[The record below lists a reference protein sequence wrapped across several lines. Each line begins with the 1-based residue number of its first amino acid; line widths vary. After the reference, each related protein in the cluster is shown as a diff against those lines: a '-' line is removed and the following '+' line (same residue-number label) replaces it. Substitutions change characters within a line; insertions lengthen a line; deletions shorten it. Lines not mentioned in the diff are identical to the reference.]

1 MSSVGIQ
8 PTSKKQAKPRQPHA
22 AVPLLA
28 CRPNA
33 PSVHC
38 MHNIAAPER
47 AGRTPQGCR
56 ARAPR
61 AALPLRTCRA
71 RQTCVGCPSPSP
83 ARRIK
88 CTARAG
94 SCAAGAAATDAA
106 AHFDGALVAEV
117 RVGPAR
123 SGLSARSARVRARN
137 LEQLLCNLQHT
148 SQGKGAG
155 WTCNVPHLPRPL
167 PTRMHIRTRRRYAR
181 SCGGWH
187 GRGSHLELI
196 PDRQSPQPL
205 PNRGRHAFPHK
216 AARFSLELHIVAQAR
231 PQRQNHLRAP
241 MH

>member
-1 MSSVGIQ
+1 MMLSVCMSSVGIQ

-123 SGLSARSARVRARN
+123 SGLSARSACVRARN

-148 SQGKGAG
+148 TQGRWLGGQAMS
-155 WTCNVPHLPRPL
+155 TIYRDPCQHAC
-167 PTRMHIRTRRRYAR
+167 TYAR
-181 SCGGWH
+181 DDATHAAAAVGMAV
-187 GRGSHLELI
+187 
-196 PDRQSPQPL
+196 DRTWS
-205 PNRGRHAFPHK
+205 
-216 AARFSLELHIVAQAR
+216 
-231 PQRQNHLRAP
+231 
-241 MH
+241 